1 MNQGDS
7 LLVNG
12 WFGMSGRDSGPGPRF
27 FNVASVWMTGSK
39 LGNRLTRRP
48 ATVDIFGSSFW
59 RWHDWKPVFFNVFYM
74 FHFWKAFR
82 VRVSFCTAWANSIWK
97 TWFFVRAKWSFSLNT
112 PRKKS
117 LEMPVDAGNPTPKR
131 LRSIFLNSATS
142 IWEVLP
148 KWNLWWKHFPSTGSF
163 APTSNDFRWFLHG
176 ICLFG
181 QKRLASIVSS
191 CCFFLGMRKRNN
203 IFYQRNIK
211 LMFAHVN
218 KMCKRSNIFYERSIV
233 RTR

>member
-112 PRKKS
+112 PRKKVWKCLLMQEIPRPNG
-117 LEMPVDAGNPTPKR
+117 LEAFFSTLPQAFGKFFQNGTCDGSSFPPLEASRPLPT
-131 LRSIFLNSATS
+131 IFVGSSMGFVFLGKSD
-142 IWEVLP
+142 WLP
-148 KWNLWWKHFPSTGSF
+148 
-163 APTSNDFRWFLHG
+163 
-176 ICLFG
+176 LF
-181 QKRLASIVSS
+181 QVVV
-191 CCFFLGMRKRNN
+191 FLGMRKRNN

>member
-1 MNQGDS
+1 MFFFTFCI
-7 LLVNG
+7 
-12 WFGMSGRDSGPGPRF
+12 FGRHVESIILCWR
-27 FNVASVWMTGSK
+27 N
-39 LGNRLTRRP
+39 
-48 ATVDIFGSSFW
+48 DIFFYHAGKKV
-59 RWHDWKPVFFNVFYM
+59 WKCLLIQEIQCPNG
-74 FHFWKAFR
+74 
-82 VRVSFCTAWANSIWK
+82 
-97 TWFFVRAKWSFSLNT
+97 
-112 PRKKS
+112 
-117 LEMPVDAGNPTPKR
+117 LEA
-131 LRSIFLNSATS
+131 SFLNSATS

-148 KWNLWWKHFPSTGSF
+148 KWILWWKHFASTGSF